1 MASIPFSRLKF
12 VFLRKCQGPP
22 IPGKL
27 APDASLVAPQNPPFP
42 TNMKTSIRPPGF
54 MGIIPIRTPS
64 ATTFGELSQ
73 WAVKFEIAQ
82 LPWARFL

>member
-1 MASIPFSRLKF
+1 
-12 VFLRKCQGPP
+12 
-22 IPGKL
+22 
-27 APDASLVAPQNPPFP
+27 LVAPQNPPFP